1 MRAAVALL
9 VLLLAAPA
17 TAQDRLPREV
27 LDVIPPSE
35 RVTGERGD
43 MRIVQRACRVGP
55 THWARR
61 RIVEIAAQEWA
72 AFGFQTFDAR
82 EVETRRLPEGVVAD
96 SANPLLPAPR
106 QARYGVRFGA
116 WESDRRMDASVAGY
130 WSATR
135 DGDEIL
141 ARQNRAWRDGEG
153 ETYWVEPWSAAF
165 VSWVMC
171 EGGLGDMNQF
181 SRDISHRVYIDQA
194 IRARDGQAPDAAFVA
209 HDAGETEIQPGD
221 LLCNARGSASYRT
234 LADRRR
240 DIGHW
245 RYIDQAIE
253 ARDGQAPEAA
263 YVAFEPGE
271 RAIAPGDLLC
281 NARAGTRYQTLSDRR
296 ADQGRQAASHCD
308 IVVRVDADA
317 RTAAVIGGN
326 VVNGVSLTILPLT
339 ADDGGHLRAISIGDL
354 DGARSIFAH
363 LSLQADPIE
372 DLALDGTQTIR
383 ALAAR

>member
-181 SRDISHRVYIDQA
+181 ARDISHRVYIDQA

-240 DIGHW
+240 DTGE
-245 RYIDQAIE
+245 Y
-253 ARDGQAPEAA
+253 AP
-263 YVAFEPGE
+263 
-271 RAIAPGDLLC
+271 L
-281 NARAGTRYQTLSDRR
+281 
-296 ADQGRQAASHCD
+296 HCD
-308 IVVRVDADA
+308 IVVRVDVQEALFHL
-317 RTAAVIGGN
+317 IGGN
-326 VVNGVSLTILPLT
+326 VMNSVTLTILPGVR
-339 ADDGGHLRAISIGDL
+339 DGEHLRPLAEDDL
-354 DGARSIFAH
+354 DGARTMFAH
-363 LSLQADPIE
+363 LKLRAPAIE
-372 DLALDGTQTIR
+372 LNALEATPTIR
-383 ALAAR
+383 AMNAP